1 MQKDDVRQKC
11 DDVGF
16 LLGGDAVVAGDLQK
30 ADEVVPLG
38 DHRPQD
44 GEVLIVRIQDGALFR
59 QRALIGVGDRL
70 VDGDAVFPP
79 DLLPFGIQQLWFLGH
94 AQHLVGQIGEDD
106 GVSQQSAAIA
116 DDFGQ
121 SFR

>member
-11 DDVGF
+11 DDVRF

-38 DHRPQD
+38 NHRPQD
-44 GEVLIVRIQDGALFR
+44 GEVLIVRVQDGALFR

-70 VDGDAVFPP
+70 VDGDAAFRRISCHLGSSSSGSSDMHSTWWVRSVRMMGFPSSLRP
-79 DLLPFGIQQLWFLGH
+79 
-94 AQHLVGQIGEDD
+94 
-106 GVSQQSAAIA
+106 
-116 DDFGQ
+116 
-121 SFR
+121 